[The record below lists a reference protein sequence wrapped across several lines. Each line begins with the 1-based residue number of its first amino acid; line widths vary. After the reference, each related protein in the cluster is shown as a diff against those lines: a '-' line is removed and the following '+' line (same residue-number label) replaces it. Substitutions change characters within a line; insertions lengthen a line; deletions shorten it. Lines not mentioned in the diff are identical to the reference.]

1 MKLKF
6 TKSIRWRLLLW
17 IALFLSLVLA
27 ALDFTAIEIYFS
39 NRLDQLDVELNRRT
53 SAISRTLFAPGPA
66 VEDAIAISDEAA
78 FATTS
83 ADLTRTPPEP
93 EKIAASMIRFQSSD
107 PNGFYFAIWLLKDS
121 GPFLVS
127 SNAPDDL
134 SRPRL
139 ATKDT
144 GTHTR
149 TRGDFRETFHATER
163 GDCVL
168 AGHPLTTENA
178 AAVRFAV
185 WLVLGSLA
193 VLGGGLGGASFII
206 ARALRPVEK
215 ISAAARHIASG
226 HLSERIAASETDSEL
241 GQLAG
246 VLNSTFA
253 RLETAFAQQKRFT
266 ADAAHELRTP
276 LAVLITEA
284 QLMLARERSGAYYKE
299 SIAASLDTAQQ
310 MRKLSDSLLELSRF
324 DAGQEK
330 LEREKTDLAALARDC
345 VKLVQP
351 LADARRVRIHCDL
364 PPASI
369 EADPVRLRQVVTN
382 LLTNA
387 VRYNRD
393 DGEIFVSTQTDG
405 HFVLLAVADSGLG
418 ISAADLPR
426 VFERFYR
433 AEKSRTSGGSGLGL
447 AISQAIVAAHGGTI
461 EVSSEAGRGSIFTV
475 RLPG

>member
-1 MKLKF
+1 MKF

-17 IALFLSLVLA
+17 IALFLSLALA
-27 ALDFTAIEIYFS
+27 ALDFTAYEMYFT
-39 NRLDQLDVELNRRT
+39 NRIDQLDVELHRRT
-53 SAISRTLFAPGPA
+53 SAISRTIFAPGPA
-66 VEDAIAISDEAA
+66 IEDAIAAPEQEFFSPAMTA
-78 FATTS
+78 K
-83 ADLTRTPPEP
+83 PPEP
-93 EKIAASMIRFQSSD
+93 EKIAASMTRFQSSD
-107 PNGFYFAIWLLKDS
+107 PNGFYFAIWLLKDT
-121 GPFLVS
+121 GPFLLS

-168 AGHPLTTENA
+168 TGHRLTPENA
-178 AAVRFAV
+178 AAARFTF

-193 VLGGGLGGASFII
+193 MLGCGLGGASFII

-215 ISAAARHIASG
+215 IGAAARHIASG
-226 HLSERIAASETDSEL
+226 HLSERITAHETDSEL
-241 GQLAG
+241 GQLAE
-246 VLNSTFA
+246 VLNNTFA

-276 LAVLITEA
+276 LTVLITES
-284 QLMLARERSGAYYKE
+284 QLTLARERSTAEYKE
-299 SIAASLDTAQQ
+299 SVAASLETAQQ
-310 MRKLSDSLLELSRF
+310 MRKLANSLLELSRF

-330 LEREKTDLAALARDC
+330 LEREPTDLAVLAQEC
-345 VKLVQP
+345 VKLITP
-351 LADARRVRIHCDL
+351 LAEERSIRIHTDL
-364 PPASI
+364 PSTTIKVDAERI
-369 EADPVRLRQVVTN
+369 RQTITN

-393 DGEIFVSTQTDG
+393 KGGIFITVQKEE
-405 HFVLLAVADSGLG
+405 HLVVLAVADTGNG
-418 ISAADLPR
+418 ISATDLPR

-433 AEKSRTSGGSGLGL
+433 ADKSRASGGSGLGL
-447 AISQAIVAAHGGTI
+447 AISKAIAEAHGGTI
-461 EVSSEAGRGSIFTV
+461 EVSSEIGRGSIFTL
-475 RLPG
+475 RLPV

>member
-1 MKLKF
+1 MKF

-17 IALFLSLVLA
+17 IALFLSLALA
-27 ALDFTAIEIYFS
+27 ALDFTAFEMYFT
-39 NRLDQLDVELNRRT
+39 NRLDQLDVELHRRT
-53 SAISRTLFAPGPA
+53 SAISRTIFSPGPA
-66 VEDAIAISDEAA
+66 VEDAIAGPDEDM
-78 FATTS
+78 FYTTS
-83 ADLTRTPPEP
+83 SGKPPEP
-93 EKIAASMIRFQSSD
+93 EKIAASMTRFQSSN

-127 SNAPDDL
+127 TNAPDDL

-149 TRGDFRETFHATER
+149 MRGDYRETFHATER

-168 AGHPLTTENA
+168 TGHSLATENYA
-178 AAVRFAV
+178 AARFAA
-185 WLVLGSLA
+185 WLVLGSLLM
-193 VLGGGLGGASFII
+193 LGCGLGGASFII

-215 ISAAARHIASG
+215 ISAAARHIANG
-226 HLSERIAASETDSEL
+226 HLSERITASETDSEL
-241 GQLAG
+241 GQLAD
-246 VLNSTFA
+246 VLNNTFA
-253 RLETAFAQQKRFT
+253 RLETAFAHQKRFT

-284 QLMLARERSGAYYKE
+284 QLMLARERSAADYKE
-299 SIAASLDTAQQ
+299 SIAASLEAAQQ
-310 MRKLSDSLLELSRF
+310 MRKLSDSLLELARF

-330 LEREKTDLAALARDC
+330 LERENTDLAAIARDC
-345 VKLVQP
+345 VKLIQP
-351 LADARRVRIHCDL
+351 LADARRLRVHCDL
-364 PPASI
+364 TAANI
-369 EADPVRLRQVVTN
+369 VADSVRIRQVVTN

-387 VRYNRD
+387 VRYNHD
-393 DGEIFVSTQTDG
+393 DGGVFITTQTEG
-405 HFVLLAVADSGLG
+405 HFVILAVADTGLG
-418 ISAADLPR
+418 ILAADLPR

-447 AISQAIVAAHGGTI
+447 AISKAIVEAHGGTI

-475 RLPG
+475 RLPV

>member
-1 MKLKF
+1 MKF

-17 IALFLSLVLA
+17 IALLLTLA
-27 ALDFTAIEIYFS
+27 LTALDFAAFEMYAT
-39 NRLDQLDVELNRRT
+39 NRLDQLDVELHRRT
-53 SAISRTLFAPGPA
+53 SAISRTIFSPGPA
-66 VEDAIAISDEAA
+66 VEDAIAGPDAAA
-78 FATTS
+78 FYLTS
-83 ADLTRTPPEP
+83 SGRPPEP
-93 EKIAASMIRFQSSD
+93 EKIAASMTRFQSSD

-127 SNAPDDL
+127 ANAPDDL

-144 GTHTR
+144 GTHSR
-149 TRGDFRETFHATER
+149 TRGDFRETFHSTER

-168 AGHPLTTENA
+168 TGHALATENTA
-178 AAVRFAV
+178 AARFAA
-185 WLVLGSLA
+185 WLVLGSLV
-193 VLGGGLGGASFII
+193 VLGCGLGGASFII

-215 ISAAARHIASG
+215 ISAAARHIANG
-226 HLSERIAASETDSEL
+226 HLSERITASETDSEL
-241 GQLAG
+241 GQLAS
-246 VLNSTFA
+246 VLNNTFA
-253 RLETAFAQQKRFT
+253 RLETAFAYQKRFT

-284 QLMLARERSGAYYKE
+284 QLMLARERSAADYQE
-299 SIAASLDTAQQ
+299 SIAASLATAQQ
-310 MRKLSDSLLELSRF
+310 MRKLSDALLELARF

-330 LEREKTDLAALARDC
+330 LEREKTDLAAIARDC

-351 LADARRVRIHCDL
+351 LADARRLRIHCDL
-364 PPASI
+364 TAVAI
-369 EADPVRLRQVVTN
+369 EADPVRLQQVVTN

-393 DGEIFVSTQTDG
+393 DGGIFVTTQTDG
-405 HFVLLAVADSGLG
+405 HFALLAVADTGLG
-418 ISAADLPR
+418 ILPADLPR
-426 VFERFYR
+426 VFDRFYR

-447 AISQAIVAAHGGTI
+447 AISKAIVEAHGGTI
-461 EVSSEAGRGSIFTV
+461 EVSSEAERGSIFTV